1 MEDKV
6 LTRLRKVQGQ
16 VEGIIR
22 MYEDSRECGE
32 VVVQISAVRAALA
45 GVGKEIL
52 TSEAVA
58 CRKGQKHDKFDK
70 LIKQLFEIS

>member
-6 LTRLRKVQGQ
+6 LARLKKIQGQ

-32 VVVQISAVRAALA
+32 VVVQITAVRAALA

-58 CRKGQKHDKFDK
+58 CRKDKKAEKFDK